1 MKLHEYQA
9 KELLAAYGVPVPE
22 GTVAVTAEQ
31 ASKAT
36 SDLGNQAVIKAQ
48 VHAGGRGK
56 AGGVKLVK
64 TPEEAENFTKSLIG
78 TNLVT
83 AQTGPTGALVNSV
96 LVEQTMNIEREL
108 YLSITTDGNRK
119 RPVVI
124 ASQEG
129 GMEIEEV
136 AETEPE
142 KIITE
147 PVDPAIGFQAFQ
159 SRRIANGLNIN
170 GSQIRTLG
178 SLIDSLY
185 KVYMDKDLSMV
196 EINPLVITTEGDFF
210 ALDAKVSYDDDAI
223 FRHPKDAEL
232 RDHTQEDA
240 LGGAA
245 AKEGISY
252 VRLDGDVG
260 CMVNGAG
267 LAMATMDTINGAGAA
282 PANFL
287 DVGGGADEAK
297 VAKAIQLMLSDEGVK
312 RVLVNVFGGILRCDV
327 VARGIVDGYSASTR
341 KPKLIARLL
350 GTNADQGKQIL
361 QDSDIE
367 SIMVDTL
374 GEVAE
379 AISNQ

>member
-9 KELLAAYGVPVPE
+9 KELLAAYGVPIPK

-83 AQTGPTGALVNSV
+83 AQTGSTGALVNSV

-136 AETEPE
+136 AEPEPE

-178 SLIDSLY
+178 SLIDALY

-223 FRHPKDAEL
+223 FRHPNDAEL

-240 LGGAA
+240 LEVAA

-260 CMVNGAG
+260 GMVNGAG